1 MDSLTLGRFELYLRP
16 PRGAAVNDQKTPDD
30 ARPKGAPDVI
40 TAPVG
45 SETRANL
52 PFLVVG
58 IGASAGGL
66 QALEE
71 FFENVTIDS
80 GMAYVVVQHLSP
92 DHTSLLGE
100 ILVAQ
105 RAHPGQ

>member
-1 MDSLTLGRFELYLRP
+1 MPNLGL
-16 PRGAAVNDQKTPDD
+16 
-30 ARPKGAPDVI
+30 ARQHSRW
-40 TAPVG
+40 PVG
-45 SETRANL
+45 AESRANL

-71 FFENVTIDS
+71 FFENVTADS

-100 ILVAQ
+100 ILSAP
-105 RAHPGQ
+105 RDAYP